1 MNVRR
6 SPPGKSNSYTN
17 LSSPNNE
24 FTMEQQITHRKRK
37 QPEHSICNCNCSS
50 EIQEL
55 RKDLTT
61 MLQKFTDTQETTMT
75 LMREN
80 IVDMRTQLNDIKEA
94 AVNLNNEQKL
104 MKTQLSDL
112 VIKTNYTDNKIQ
124 TLMTEIKQINNKTNA
139 NESEI
144 MLIKSKTAINLHSS
158 GLGENIMQEIQDRT
172 SRERNII
179 IVGLQEGN
187 VTNTPGAFEETIRAN
202 KISYL

>member
-1 MNVRR
+1 MLQVMNIRR

-50 EIQEL
+50 EIQVL
-55 RKDLTT
+55 RKDLTA
-61 MLQKFTDTQETTMT
+61 MLQKFTETQETTMT

-94 AVNLNNEQKL
+94 TVSLNKEQKS
-104 MKTQLSDL
+104 MKSQLLDL
-112 VIKTNYTDNKIQ
+112 ATNINYTDNKIQ
-124 TLMTEIKQINNKTNA
+124 TLKTEITLINNKTIA

-144 MLIKSKTAINLHSS
+144 MSIKSKTDTNLYSFV
-158 GLGENIMQEIQDRT
+158 LEENKMQIIQDRT
-172 SRERNII
+172 STERNIV
-179 IVGLQEGN
+179 IVGLSEGN
-187 VTNTPGAFEETIRAN
+187 VTNSE
-202 KISYL
+202 